1 MITALLTAFL
11 VIQGVPLAAQQG
23 GTVTGLLK
31 NADGR
36 PAFGIRVAA
45 LARPES
51 PMEAITGAALASIA
65 STDEEGRYRLED
77 IPLGQYYIVAGRVD
91 LPTYYPG
98 TPQMSAGTI
107 VKIAPGVVL
116 AGLDFAI
123 SDNSI
128 RTEATDTYSVPVGR
142 RSVLIRVLAEG
153 GGNIPVSSST
163 GPVMLEFERTADGAI
178 TTIPV
183 TATSTIMEFFLG
195 LNVTEFQL
203 TMKNLPEG
211 HVVRSI
217 MSGSTDITASTLK
230 IPGMLNP
237 SAGVQGPVPPLTVLL
252 AAAPAPAGNSGGVR
266 VTGIDRPGDTHPVY
280 LSGTQGIVFSDGTF
294 EFRSVPPGRHTIA
307 AIDLPGRARGT
318 TVVVGEQN
326 LDNVALTG
334 ISTLPS
340 DIQTPTSPGPT
351 GGRPAGSTFAPVT
364 LRARVVEEKS
374 KQPGPAG
381 QVYINDRSGPAYSL
395 DADGRFAI
403 QNLLPGIYSVEIL
416 MFGYSTVN
424 QEITVGVENLEVELT
439 SKKLY

>member
-1 MITALLTAFL
+1 MIAALLTAFL
-11 VIQGVPLAAQQG
+11 AIQGVPLAAQQS
-23 GTVTGLLK
+23 GTITGLLK

-51 PMEAITGAALASIA
+51 QMEAIAGAALASIA

-77 IPLGQYYIVAGRVD
+77 IPPGQYYIVAGRVD

-107 VKIAPGVVL
+107 VKIAPGVSL

-123 SDNSI
+123 SDNSL
-128 RTEATDTYSVPVGR
+128 RTEATDTYSVPVSR
-142 RSVLIRVLAEG
+142 RSLVTRVLAEG
-153 GGNIPVSSST
+153 GGEIPVSSST
-163 GPVMLEFERTADGAI
+163 GPVMLEFERTADRAI

-183 TATSTIMEFFLG
+183 TATSTILEFFLAM
-195 LNVTEFQL
+195 NMTEFQI

-211 HVVRSI
+211 YVVRAI

-230 IPGMLNP
+230 IPGTLNP
-237 SAGVQGPVPPLTVLL
+237 SVGVQGPVPPLTVLL
-252 AAAPAPAGNSGGVR
+252 AAAPVPASSSGGVR

-294 EFRSVPPGRHTIA
+294 EFRNVPPGRHTIA
-307 AIDLPGRARGT
+307 AIALPGRARGT
-318 TVVVGEQN
+318 TVVVGDRN
-326 LDNVALTG
+326 LDNVALTD

-340 DIQTPTSPGPT
+340 DIQTPASPGPP
-351 GGRPAGSTFAPVT
+351 GERPAGSTFAPVT

-374 KQPGPAG
+374 KQPAPAG
-381 QVYINDRSGPAYSL
+381 QVYINGRFGPAYSL

-403 QNLLPGIYSVEIL
+403 QNLLPGVYSVEIL

-424 QEITVGVENLEVELT
+424 QEITVGVENLDVELT
-439 SKKLY
+439 SRKLY